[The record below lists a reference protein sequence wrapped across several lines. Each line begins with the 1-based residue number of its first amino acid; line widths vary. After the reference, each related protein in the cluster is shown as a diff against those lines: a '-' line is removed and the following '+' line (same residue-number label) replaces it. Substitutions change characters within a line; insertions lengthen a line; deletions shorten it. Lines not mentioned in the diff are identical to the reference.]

1 MAPRFRRLMQRVP
14 PVFVWLALFSS
25 GCSVS
30 KFAVN
35 RVGDALASGGSVYES
50 DDDLELVGDAL
61 PFSLKFVESLLAEST
76 DHRGLLLTACRGFTT
91 YSYVYVHH
99 EVDVSAVRD
108 RARAR
113 ELRERAR
120 RLYLRAHAYGLRG
133 LERSYPGIADDLF
146 SNPVEAASRVTRSKD
161 VPMLY
166 WSAASLGLAISVSR
180 HDATL
185 LARLPEVDALLGRAF
200 ALDESWKRGTLHEFE
215 VVFASARPGAPK
227 FDEMES
233 HFNRALELSR
243 GTRAGLYV
251 SYAEAVAVPRQDRAQ
266 FDSLL
271 DQALALDPDAY
282 EEVRLANLVA
292 QRRARWLRSRADEL
306 ILPADADGSG
316 GGTR

>member
-1 MAPRFRRLMQRVP
+1 M
-14 PVFVWLALFSS
+14 S
-25 GCSVS
+25 GLHDV
-30 KFAVN
+30 
-35 RVGDALASGGSVYES
+35 
-50 DDDLELVGDAL
+50 
-61 PFSLKFVESLLAEST
+61 
-76 DHRGLLLTACRGFTT
+76 LLL
-91 YSYVYVHH
+91 YVHH

-146 SNPVEAASRVTRSKD
+146 SNPVEAASRVTRSKH

-215 VVFASARPGAPK
+215 VVLLVSCSQPWGRHAP
-227 FDEMES
+227 
-233 HFNRALELSR
+233 
-243 GTRAGLYV
+243 V
-251 SYAEAVAVPRQDRAQ
+251 
-266 FDSLL
+266 
-271 DQALALDPDAY
+271 DA
-282 EEVRLANLVA
+282 
-292 QRRARWLRSRADEL
+292 
-306 ILPADADGSG
+306 
-316 GGTR
+316 